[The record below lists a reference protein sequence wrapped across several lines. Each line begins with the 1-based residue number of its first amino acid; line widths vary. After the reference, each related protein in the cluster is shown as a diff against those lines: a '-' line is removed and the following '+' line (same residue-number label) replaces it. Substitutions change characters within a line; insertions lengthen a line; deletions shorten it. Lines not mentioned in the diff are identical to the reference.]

1 MAINKKL
8 IHFNNKSTFNTQKV
22 SANSINNSYRVGG
35 VGTVTSGAPD
45 IKYQSIVFIKDTQE
59 IWTHD
64 KFYPCPFTKS
74 ELQNLLNGKVDK
86 VTGKG
91 LSTNDFTNNLK
102 AIIDYYNTERN
113 RYLSLSFDGITYN
126 TGDITLG
133 TNKHGPI
140 DDLENDPVTINSA
153 TTSKAGV
160 MSAEDKTNL
169 DTLTRWSKDELG
181 DIIDTGHTS
190 DNVELYLKQAFTNT
204 YSTAIISSATT
215 TEAGVMSSSDKKY
228 LDSIKGLGVIGTAGL
243 GFSTDASVV
252 YLDYD
257 GISSTGTNISGSID
271 IPAAT
276 TTDAGVMTAADKQD
290 LNNIKSTI
298 NNLSTT
304 YLPLSGGQMM
314 ENATVGF
321 SGTNNQ
327 ANYNINGVSLT
338 DDNYNRCTVS
348 SNIIRVFNSNN
359 EDTINITPASIYIGN
374 SGSEVST
381 TLSYGNIKIENSVKK
396 SYSNITPDNITV
408 PKVISNSADIKT
420 INSTTSIT
428 TPTLTTTREIVCG
441 DASEDN
447 VNITKN
453 NISVND
459 YSTTGNNT
467 TIGAGYIQL
476 YEDTDGIDV
485 TLTASNLK
493 KLLAL
498 IK

>member
-64 KFYPCPFTKS
+64 KFYQCSF
-74 ELQNLLNGKVDK
+74 
-86 VTGKG
+86 
-91 LSTNDFTNNLK
+91 TNDLK

-126 TGDITLG
+126 IGDITLG

-160 MSAEDKTNL
+160 MSAEDKKNI
-169 DTLTRWSKDELG
+169 D
-181 DIIDTGHTS
+181 DIKKWAS
-190 DNVELYLKQAFTNT
+190 YSNPDNVSLLSVSENATGVSLGFKGLNDSFDEVDI
-204 YSTAIISSATT
+204 STATT
-215 TEAGVMSSSDKKY
+215 STAGVMSPMDKKY

-243 GFSTDASVV
+243 GFSTDASAV

-257 GISSTGTNISGSID
+257 GISSTGTNIGGSID

-381 TLSYGNIKIENSVKK
+381 TLSNGNIKIENSVKK

-459 YSTTGNNT
+459 YLTTGNNT

-476 YEDTDGIDV
+476 YEDTDGVDV